1 MVESVKSLVDPG
13 VAVVLA
19 AVSGVL
25 GDSPGTFIFCKGK
38 SCKLLFYAFLRY
50 ILPCLS
56 TSPEHVSPH
65 VLGAEVCTNT
75 AWTVLLAMR

>member
-1 MVESVKSLVDPG
+1 MDTGVAVVLVAVSGVLGDSPGTFRSCMAKSWACLVDPG

-38 SCKLLFYAFLRY
+38 S
-50 ILPCLS
+50 
-56 TSPEHVSPH
+56 
-65 VLGAEVCTNT
+65 
-75 AWTVLLAMR
+75 